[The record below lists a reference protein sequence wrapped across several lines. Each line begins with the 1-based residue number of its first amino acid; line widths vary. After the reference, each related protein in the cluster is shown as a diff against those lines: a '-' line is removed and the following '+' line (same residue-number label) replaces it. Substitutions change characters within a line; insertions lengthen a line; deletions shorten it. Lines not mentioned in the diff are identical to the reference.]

1 MPTTVIT
8 EDVAFIED
16 VVLEEP
22 TANRFSWTAAFTG
35 ALAAT
40 GVALLLM
47 MIGAGVGLSLI
58 SPYAAHDDN
67 VAFLTAGAIYFL
79 VAQAF
84 GFAVGGH
91 IAGRM
96 IGPAAD
102 ITHEENFHAG
112 LHGLTVWALAVVATT
127 SMVWISGLA
136 AGGAAA
142 VAANRGA
149 ATSSLEGD
157 ALSYWVDMMFRTTG
171 APQQHA
177 MLTGTMYAQ
186 ADTGTQDDGS
196 TDNSATGSPMPLGA
210 DDTQTPTEPGAD
222 ETAPPAAPGA
232 TTMMPSGVVPPTTT
246 GTFTG
251 DGMTTTATNL
261 PLQLTTRSLVT
272 DKAEVAH
279 ILKAGLVNGAAL
291 TSGDRYQVT
300 RLVALDTG
308 MEYGLAETRVMDVEK
323 RLRGTLL
330 RAADNARK
338 TAEYASLWAGLA
350 LLFGAIVSVIA
361 AMAARWEEDKIT
373 LERFRRRSEI

>member
-8 EDVAFIED
+8 EDVAFID
-16 VVLEEP
+16 DAVLDEP

-40 GVALLLM
+40 GIALLLM
-47 MIGAGVGLSLI
+47 LIGAGVGLSLI

-67 VAFLTAGAIYFL
+67 VAFLTGGAIYFL

-127 SMVWISGLA
+127 TMVWVSGLA

-142 VAANRGA
+142 IAVNRSA
-149 ATSSLEGD
+149 ATASLEGD
-157 ALSYWVDMMFRTTG
+157 AVSYWVDMMFRTTG

-177 MLTGTMYAQ
+177 MLTGMMYAQ
-186 ADTGTQDDGS
+186 IDTGTQNDGT
-196 TDNSATGSPMPLGA
+196 TDNNATGEPAPLGA
-210 DDTQTPTEPGAD
+210 DDTQTSTEPSAD
-222 ETAPPAAPGA
+222 ETAPTPAPGA
-232 TTMMPSGVVPPTTT
+232 TTMMPSGVVPPAATT
-246 GTFTG
+246 FPA
-251 DGMTTTATNL
+251 DGVTTTASNL
-261 PLQLTTRSLVT
+261 PLQLTSRSLVA

-350 LLFGAIVSVIA
+350 LLFGAVVAVIA